1 MRTYD
6 MSRGVA
12 GWEPP
17 IVCAK
22 LVAADAFCLVCGLGR
37 LGAPFDVPPNAQLA
51 PLPYRTINISYKH
64 NTSSKAEWTPTYLA
78 VL

>member
-12 GWEPP
+12 GCEPP

-22 LVAADAFCLVCGLGR
+22 LVAADAVCLVCGLGR
-37 LGAPFDVPPNAQLA
+37 LGAPFDAPPNAQFA
-51 PLPYRTINISYKH
+51 PLPYQTIQISYIDEA
-64 NTSSKAEWTPTYLA
+64 SSNAEKTPTYLA